1 MARAKICDL
10 CETYYRP
17 YNEDHI
23 YPNTIKLISYDSGGY
38 SKETEK
44 YDLCPDC
51 LVAIGTV
58 IWERKHQLIDMM
70 PDDLVALKKKFNLP
84 VVESV
89 EGE

>member
-10 CETYYRP
+10 CETYYKP
-17 YNEDHI
+17 YNENSHD
-23 YPNTIKLISYDSGGY
+23 YPNAIRLVSTSEDEYVRTVK
-38 SKETEK
+38 K

-51 LVAIGTV
+51 LVAIGML
-58 IWERKHQLIDMM
+58 IERRKH
-70 PDDLVALKKKFNLP
+70 PFVSVEREALKKKFNLP

>member
-23 YPNTIKLISYDSGGY
+23 YPNTIKLMSYDSGGY
-38 SKETEK
+38 GKEIEK

-51 LVAIGTV
+51 LVAIGML
-58 IWERKHQLIDMM
+58 IERRKHPFVGVEQET
-70 PDDLVALKKKFNLP
+70 LKKQFNLP
-84 VVESV
+84 VVDNL